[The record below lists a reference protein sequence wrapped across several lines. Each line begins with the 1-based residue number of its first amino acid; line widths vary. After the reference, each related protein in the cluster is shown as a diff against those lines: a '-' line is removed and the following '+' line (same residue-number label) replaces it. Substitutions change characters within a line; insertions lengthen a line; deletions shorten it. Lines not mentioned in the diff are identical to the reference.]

1 MTTPTPAP
9 ALSDDLAALRK
20 QYEDARDTY
29 AVTKAYADWT
39 IACEAHSRWLDARSK
54 AAS

>member
-1 MTTPTPAP
+1 MTTPIPAS
-9 ALSDDLAALRK
+9 ALSDDLAALRQ

-29 AVTKAYADWT
+29 AVTKVYAHWT
-39 IACEAHSRWLDARSK
+39 AACEAHSRWLDARSK